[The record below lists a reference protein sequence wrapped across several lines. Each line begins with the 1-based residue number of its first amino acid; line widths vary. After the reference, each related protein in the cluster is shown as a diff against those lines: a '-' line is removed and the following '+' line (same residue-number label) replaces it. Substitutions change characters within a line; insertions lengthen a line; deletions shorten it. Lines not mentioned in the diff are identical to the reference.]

1 MKEPSHTI
9 KIALAQLPLSGSLEE
24 NYQKAA
30 NAARQASAQ
39 GADLILFPE
48 VQLSP
53 FFAQYP
59 DRDASAFVIR
69 RDSPFL
75 TGFQELCRTCQIYAS
90 PNFYVE
96 ENGNRYDMSFLIGP
110 DGAILGTQKMVHV
123 AQCEQFYEQSYYTPS
138 EEGFSVFDTP
148 IGRIGIVVCF
158 DRHYP
163 ESIRTE
169 ALRGADLI
177 LIPTANTRAEPSD
190 LFQWE
195 IRVQAFQN
203 SVNIAMC
210 NRIGTEDQMDFC
222 GASLVSDYQ
231 GNCLTQ
237 ADDTETILYADV
249 DLNAAAQARAA
260 KPYTVL
266 RRPELYEPPRRYP
279 MDFPYCKIEIFLPGS
294 HLRPLQ
300 KALQEV
306 DAGHIGNYDSCLSY
320 SPVTGTWRPL
330 DGTTPYLGKQG
341 EISEEPELKVEVTIR
356 TEEVDR
362 TLDAIRKVHPYEEP
376 VINVLPLYRTSF
388 D

>member
-249 DLNAAAQARAA
+249 DL
-260 KPYTVL
+260 
-266 RRPELYEPPRRYP
+266 
-279 MDFPYCKIEIFLPGS
+279 PYCKIEIFLPGS